1 MVFQLCQRL
10 RGFNHVITM
19 NGYFTSP
26 LLIKNLHSL
35 DILARGTVCR
45 KLKGSRFPHT
55 LLSQTRVT
63 RQGDCAVLLCNKTG
77 CPPMLM
83 HGKTVTWFVYPLL
96 MIRQSHQRLSGSI
109 GVRRWRFCFQL
120 SSKSTTNA
128 WVEWKDWPRSRTA
141 YATASTR
148 WWVYLFWYLFDIA
161 VSNAFILMR
170 DSQAHQRF
178 TRSGKRKIV
187 KFRRNLILDNV

>member
-1 MVFQLCQRL
+1 
-10 RGFNHVITM
+10 
-19 NGYFTSP
+19 
-26 LLIKNLHSL
+26 
-35 DILARGTVCR
+35 
-45 KLKGSRFPHT
+45 
-55 LLSQTRVT
+55 
-63 RQGDCAVLLCNKTG
+63 
-77 CPPMLM
+77 M
-83 HGKTVTWFVYPLL
+83 HGKTVTWFVLYPLL

-109 GVRRWRFCFQL
+109 GVRRWRFCIQL

-141 YATASTR
+141 YPTASTR

-178 TRSGKRKIV
+178 TRSGKRKMLKIV
-187 KFRRNLILDNV
+187 KFRRNLICVIDNVWRREAWSSNLKPKCQGFDKISVIQNGWHPVFLKLSIVNVISLCVS